1 MFPSDGP
8 QHQNAVNC
16 RLAANGTWSLSHAD
30 HRPTCMTGQ
39 CVQHPVVVYCGTQL
53 RPRDLAI
60 AHARQH
66 ATVWTPFATLSQLVL
81 GLQALIA

>member
-1 MFPSDGP
+1 
-8 QHQNAVNC
+8 
-16 RLAANGTWSLSHAD
+16 
-30 HRPTCMTGQ
+30 MTGQ
-39 CVQHPVVVYCGTQL
+39 CVQHPVVVYSGTQL

-66 ATVWTPFATLSQLVL
+66 ATVRTPFATLSQLVL